1 MAHSLPLDPK
11 KRQQKGAQSTD
22 LTIVHVL
29 RANAK
34 RLSEPARDNR
44 GVWNEFSALKIT

>member
-11 KRQQKGAQSTD
+11 KRQEKETQSTD
-22 LTIVHVL
+22 LTIVHIL

-34 RLSEPARDNR
+34 RLSEPAWDNR